1 MSVRPLSSVVP
12 GAVVVTLVVA
22 VSVDA
27 LPARLSAA
35 APSVQ
40 SMIVGSSGA
49 VISSA
54 RTVTATAA
62 TASVG
67 GRRCAVAPATP
78 LAVLAAL
85 RRAGG
90 PGFALRDYGRCG
102 ASPASSAELFVD
114 SLAGESNSGQNGW
127 EYKVDDA
134 SGTTG
139 AADPSGPMG
148 DGRRLRAGER
158 VLWFWCEASG
168 GGCQRTLEVAPS
180 ASTVSAGRPL
190 SVTVTGYENEGR
202 GVPVAG
208 AIVTLGSDFASTG
221 SSGRAKLIA
230 PSEPGAYR
238 VSATRRGLVPSFP
251 ETIVVR

>member
-1 MSVRPLSSVVP
+1 MSGRRLSAVVP
-12 GAVVVTLVVA
+12 AAVVVTLVVA

-35 APSVQ
+35 APNVQ
-40 SMIVGSSGA
+40 SMIVSSSGT
-49 VISSA
+49 VVSSA

-62 TASVG
+62 TVSVD

-90 PGFALRDYGRCG
+90 PGFALRDYGHCG
-102 ASPASSAELFVD
+102 ASQASSAELFVD

-127 EYKVDDA
+127 EYKVDGA

-168 GGCQRTLEVAPS
+168 GGCQRTLEVAS
-180 ASTVSAGRPL
+180 AFTVSAGRPL
-190 SVTVTGYENEGR
+190 SVTVTGDENEGR

-221 SSGRAKLIA
+221 SSGRAQLIA
-230 PSEPGAYR
+230 PSEPGAYQ